1 MKKLI
6 ALTAVLV
13 TAAGLAWA
21 DAITGPSPVMHNVTL
36 TIIIP
41 GRLGI
46 NIPDAEHN
54 WTLDLTL
61 EPTWPPAVSTPYL
74 ITNNAT
80 IQVLSANNTYTY
92 GYTAS
97 MTTPLTNLTVGDF
110 QYAETG
116 WIPPTWSG
124 WQTFAAS
131 GTFEAGAPAT
141 SSWLNRNLQFR
152 VNLDGSEAEGMGIM
166 TLVHVLSQ
174 P

>member
-1 MKKLI
+1 MKKL
-6 ALTAVLV
+6 LLLAVML
-13 TAAGLAWA
+13 AAAANLLWA
-21 DAITGPSPVMHNVTL
+21 DAITGPSPVMHNVTF

-41 GRLGI
+41 SRLGI

-61 EPTWPPAVSTPYL
+61 EPTWPPAVLTPYD

-80 IQVLSANNTYTY
+80 IQVLSDQIYTY

-97 MTTPLTNLTVGDF
+97 ITTPLANLSLGDF
-110 QYAETG
+110 QYSETG
-116 WIPPTWSG
+116 WVPPTWTG
-124 WQTFAAS
+124 WQTFVAS

-141 SSWLNRNLQFR
+141 IGWLNRNMRYR
-152 VNLDGSEAEGMGIM
+152 VNLDGTEAIGMGIM
-166 TLVHVLSQ
+166 TLVHTITQ